1 MSADSMRESLPEQ
14 RHLFHQRVR
23 ADLQVRS
30 HDLRLASETHLLPSK
45 LLDWLLRRSVPIQRA
60 MLDGGQANSM
70 PVGRSI
76 QHRSTTS
83 FRCPPG
89 YTGPSCQTRAR
100 LRWQSWILTCLIC
113 SLMITV
119 AYSFIRYGSKQIRL
133 KYLFTHHRLHEQ
145 IDMEIN
151 STSTGYSHVPT
162 TDPTHGDRVYDE
174 ELSQQDEPVPP
185 TSEHP
190 LTDEFIDDP
199 FYIDE
204 KQPIF
209 SQDRTSTARSSQ
221 RPIHTGIL

>member
-1 MSADSMRESLPEQ
+1 
-14 RHLFHQRVR
+14 
-23 ADLQVRS
+23 
-30 HDLRLASETHLLPSK
+30 
-45 LLDWLLRRSVPIQRA
+45 
-60 MLDGGQANSM
+60 MLM
-70 PVGRSI
+70 
-76 QHRSTTS
+76 
-83 FRCPPG
+83 
-89 YTGPSCQTRAR
+89 
-100 LRWQSWILTCLIC
+100 L
-113 SLMITV
+113 

-162 TDPTHGDRVYDE
+162 TDPTHGDHACDDG
-174 ELSQQDEPVPP
+174 LSQQDEAVPS
-185 TSEHP
+185 TSEPP

-209 SQDRTSTARSSQ
+209 SPDRTSTTRSSQ